1 MEISIKLSSA
11 DIEKML
17 GRIYGFK
24 EGSVKVFLNGNG
36 EIIATA
42 SEFPQPVS
50 PNIFYGSGVRNLDIT
65 PNITT
70 LSGNTSNM
78 DPNVKVTC
86 QKYDAMDSNLKDSL
100 QKCNA
105 MAPNDGCSIS
115 DSIMDRHFG
124 KYISKV
130 PKNMK

>member
-42 SEFPQPVS
+42 NEFPQPVS
-50 PNIFYGSGVRNLDIT
+50 PNIYYGPGVRGIDST
-65 PNITT
+65 PLCTT

-78 DPNVKVTC
+78 DSNVKANL
-86 QKYDAMDSNLKDSL
+86 QEHDAMD
-100 QKCNA
+100 
-105 MAPNDGCSIS
+105 PNDGCSIS
-115 DSIMDRHFG
+115 DSIIDRHFG
-124 KYISKV
+124 QFGKTNSKV
-130 PKNMK
+130 SKNIMK